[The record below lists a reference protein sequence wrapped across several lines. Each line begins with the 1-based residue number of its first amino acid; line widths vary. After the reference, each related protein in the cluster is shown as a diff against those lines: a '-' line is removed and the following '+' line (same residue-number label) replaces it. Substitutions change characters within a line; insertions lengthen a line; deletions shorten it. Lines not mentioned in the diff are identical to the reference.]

1 MAKTIAWQKNQAKK
15 RTRREKRK
23 AKSGKKNMSDAAR
36 LYRVVFSHIQRLMPE
51 MLWENQT
58 TLAMMITGILRAR
71 SGQLK
76 KMVRAVQ
83 YAHKKESLVD
93 RFRRFVRNTNIEVS
107 VEYSPLGHRIVKAI
121 KQGPVVL
128 MIDSTKMGGN
138 CICLMVSVYYKSRAL
153 PLAWLTFKGK
163 KGHSS
168 QATQLQLF
176 QSLKALLPA
185 DLPVILLGDGEFD
198 GSQVIDWFESEPT
211 WQYMCRTDPS
221 TLIFYQGQWLA
232 LNQLALAP
240 GEETFLTGVRFTQ
253 ANQIGPV
260 NILAVWN
267 EAKQCH
273 WFFVTNFETAAEAKG
288 WYTQRFTIETLFSD
302 CKGRGFNLD
311 ETRLWNPDRVNRLV
325 FAGSIAYYFTVVLGV
340 ESIVSRSFCQ
350 LVRTDA
356 FYHSLFQLGLIYLDH
371 LLNECLDF
379 PSLVDL
385 PPPNAFDHVVIS

>member
-1 MAKTIAWQKNQAKK
+1 MAKTIKWQKKQARK
-15 RTRREKRK
+15 RVRREKRK
-23 AKSGKKNMSDAAR
+23 AKHAKKNMSDAAR
-36 LYRVVFSHIQRLMPE
+36 LYRVVFKHIHRLMPE
-51 MLWENQT
+51 MLLENQI
-58 TLAMMITGILRAR
+58 TLAMMITGIVRGR

-83 YAHKKESLVD
+83 YAYKKESLGD
-93 RFRRFVRNTNIEVS
+93 RFRRFVRNKNVDVK
-107 VEYSPLGHRIVKAI
+107 VEYVPVAHRIVGAV

-128 MIDSTKMGGN
+128 MIDSTKMGGQ
-138 CICLMVSVYYKSRAL
+138 CICLMLSVYYKSRAL

-168 QATQLQLF
+168 QNTQLTLF
-176 QSLKALLPA
+176 ESIKALLP
-185 DLPVILLGDGEFD
+185 PETPIILLGDGEFD
-198 GSQVIDWFESEPT
+198 GSQVIDWFETQTT
-211 WQYMCRTDPS
+211 WHYICRTDQS
-221 TLIFYQGQWLA
+221 NLIFCQDQWLA
-232 LNQLALAP
+232 LKQLALAP
-240 GEETFLTGVRFTQ
+240 GEETFLSGVRFTQ

-273 WFFVTNFETAAEAKG
+273 WFFVTNFETAPEAKA
-288 WYTQRFTIETLFSD
+288 WYTKRFTTETLFSD

-311 ETRLWNPDRVNRLV
+311 DTRLWNPERVNRLV

-379 PSLVDL
+379 PSLIDL
-385 PPPNAFDHVVIS
+385 PPPDSFDHVVIS

>member
-1 MAKTIAWQKNQAKK
+1 MAKTIAWQKNQAEK

-23 AKSGKKNMSDAAR
+23 AKCTKKNMSDAAR
-36 LYRVVFSHIQRLMPE
+36 LYRVIFRHIHQLMPE
-51 MLWENQT
+51 LLLENQI

-83 YAHKKESLVD
+83 YAHQKESLVE
-93 RFRRFVRNTNIEVS
+93 RFRRFVRNKNIAVQ
-107 VEYSPLGHRIVKAI
+107 VEYAPFDHRILNAV
-121 KQGPVVL
+121 QPGPVVL
-128 MIDSTKMGGN
+128 MIDSTKMGGR

-153 PLAWLTFKGK
+153 PFAWLTFKGK

-168 QATQLQLF
+168 QDSQLKLF
-176 QSLKALLPA
+176 QNVKALLPPEI
-185 DLPVILLGDGEFD
+185 PVILLGDGEFD
-198 GSQVIDWFESEPT
+198 GSEVIEWFETQTS
-211 WQYMCRTDPS
+211 WQYVCRTDQS
-221 TLIFYQGQWLA
+221 TLIFYQGEWMA
-232 LNQLALAP
+232 LNQLPLAP

-260 NILAVWN
+260 NILGVWN
-267 EAKQCH
+267 AAKGCH
-273 WFFVTNFETAAEAKG
+273 WFFVTNFDTATEAKA
-288 WYTQRFTIETLFSD
+288 WYTKRFTTETLFSD

-311 ETRLWNPDRVNRLV
+311 DTRLWEPDRVNRLV
-325 FAGSIAYYFTVVLGV
+325 LAGSIAYYFTVVLGV
-340 ESIVSRSFCQ
+340 ESIVSRTFCH

-385 PPPNAFDHVVIS
+385 PPPDSFDHVVIS